1 MVTILMVTDRNS
13 FQHVRWS
20 VLIECANVW
29 ALFRQSP
36 AITIYIVLEHFT
48 GIKIDVCIYFFNH
61 NWPLKKIKQLKKY

>member
-1 MVTILMVTDRNS
+1 MVTDRNS

-48 GIKIDVCIYFFNH
+48 GIKIDICIYFFNH
-61 NWPLKKIKQLKKY
+61 S